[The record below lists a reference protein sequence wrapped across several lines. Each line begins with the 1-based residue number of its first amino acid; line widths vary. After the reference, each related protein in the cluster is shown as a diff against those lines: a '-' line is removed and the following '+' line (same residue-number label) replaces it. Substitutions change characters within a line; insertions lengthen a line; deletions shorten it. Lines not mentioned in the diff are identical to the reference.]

1 MKVKFQ
7 VVLLV
12 LVAMISSLLV
22 GCTGGNP
29 NNSTSNNEVTN
40 DGGEAATITRED
52 NEEYKIGFITS
63 QFGHSVPMAWSE
75 GIEKELAYFENV
87 TYQSFDGEGKAEV
100 QETLMQDLI
109 NQEYDVIVLQALDA
123 AALSA
128 VTTQAEEAGIFV
140 ITLNLDV
147 AVDHAALVQMVDYQA
162 GVIVADEIAKAT
174 GEEGNVVILQSP
186 PGATLGVNREQG
198 FRDRLAEKYPNMEII
213 AAQNAE
219 WMKDK
224 AISVMN
230 NILQANDKID
240 GVYAINDSMAEGAAI
255 AADSAGRLDEMVI
268 WGADGERDA
277 LTMIE
282 QGKLTGTVY
291 TNCYDQGATAARL
304 AMFLLSSNTHPT
316 EIPKTGVI
324 EIAPVAVTQDN
335 VDTIREEDRW

>member
-1 MKVKFQ
+1 MKCKIQ
-7 VVLLV
+7 ALLLV
-12 LVAMISSLLV
+12 VIMGVSLLV
-22 GCTGGNP
+22 GCSAGNT
-29 NNSTSNNEVTN
+29 NNASSDNGSNESAET
-40 DGGEAATITRED
+40 ETITRED
-52 NEEYKIGFITS
+52 EDEYKIAFITS

-75 GIEKELAYFENV
+75 GIEKELTYFENV
-87 TYQSFDGEGKAEV
+87 VYQAFDGEGKAEV

-128 VTTQAEEAGIFV
+128 VTQQAEDAGIFV

-186 PGATLGVNREQG
+186 PGATLGANREQG
-198 FRDRLAEKYPNMEII
+198 FRDRLAEKYPNIEII

-240 GVYAINDSMAEGAAI
+240 GVYAINDSMAEGAAL
-255 AADSAGRLDEMVI
+255 AVESAGRLGEMVI
-268 WGADGERDA
+268 WGADGEKDA

-282 QGKLTGTVY
+282 EGKLTGTIY
-291 TNCYDQGATAARL
+291 TNCYAQGATTARL
-304 AMFLLSSNTHPT
+304 AMFLLSSNIHPT

-324 EIAPVAVTQDN
+324 EIAPVAVTKDN